1 MFNNFS
7 YRIAGVT
14 SVPKYLYEELRKDG
28 GPKSEEY
35 MEQYRNYLNRDFN
48 LDENTQNYALRY
60 VNQLVRKP
68 ELIKYLEEIFW
79 KIKNFQLEIDFVKY
93 LVNNFDDAFYKHV
106 NYNIESIFPPDLEK
120 RFNEALEAEKKN
132 LLNEYMSNFR
142 VRGGIKASTIN
153 VIFEGLV
160 REIKKIISQ
169 LGGNL
174 DFAINL
180 IDFFN
185 KSEPYILPL
194 VYHNRKSRAAYRH
207 PREANLNSLQFS
219 KIISDYISK
228 DIENRIDIINYF
240 DSIYILE
247 KYIESKNPELLNIL
261 SSYGFHEEDTNFSL
275 QTIRNELYKEF
286 IGGEKYWEDKKSKS
300 TKVPSKYFN
309 DFNLDNSS
317 NKEKQ
322 IFADFE
328 KLGLHAIPAEQKSS
342 MSMLDENG
350 EKFGFRI
357 DFLLPCNVRE
367 YDGENYSLRQ
377 DIIFIGEYFGYF
389 GADYDAKKVKKMQW
403 QNSFEKSLDQRCLH
417 IDLNTDL
424 CSVLKEKNI
433 DSKCYPDFNGH
444 LFDVKDNDQRK
455 SFYVKSQLQNF
466 IYTYLVNELLWQIG
480 YNYNLNT
487 IDNFNKVKEKNKSY
501 IDRYNDLIA
510 KSSKLKPSELVSE
523 CAKILEDYKN
533 VFAREKK
540 LGEKSLRLS
549 KTFNNRKNSSIL

>member
-1 MFNNFS
+1 MFNNLS
-7 YRIAGVT
+7 YRIA
-14 SVPKYLYEELRKDG
+14 KLNELYPQSFLTRWYIQN
-28 GPKSEEY
+28 P
-35 MEQYRNYLNRDFN
+35 N
-48 LDENTQNYALRY
+48 L
-60 VNQLVRKP
+60 P
-68 ELIKYLEEIFW
+68 EIKRYLEDIY
-79 KIKNFQLEIDFVKY
+79 IDMTYNHLDINFVKY
-93 LVNNFDDAFYKHV
+93 LYNNLDDGFYAYVLDNLDRIDSEEIKQKFKKASAIDKKV
-106 NYNIESIFPPDLEK
+106 LLLSNPQFFIIRGNISANNIYNIFVHLIRLINILHPKVGGDINTTFDLINIFNDPGSTNLEEIYKK
-120 RFNEALEAEKKN
+120 RMSRAPYRRARECDKN
-132 LLNEYMSNFR
+132 SLWYLN
-142 VRGGIKASTIN
+142 K
-153 VIFEGLV
+153 
-160 REIKKIISQ
+160 ISQ
-169 LGGNL
+169 
-174 DFAINL
+174 
-180 IDFFN
+180 
-185 KSEPYILPL
+185 
-194 VYHNRKSRAAYRH
+194 
-207 PREANLNSLQFS
+207 
-219 KIISDYISK
+219 YISE
-228 DIENRIDIINYF
+228 DIENRKDLIKHITNQEDFLEYINY
-240 DSIYILE
+240 DDE
-247 KYIESKNPELLNIL
+247 ELFIDLYHN
-261 SSYGFHEEDTNFSL
+261 GFFEEDANINLRFL
-275 QTIRNELYKEF
+275 RHELNKKF
-286 IGGEKYWEDKKSKS
+286 INSEKYWEDKKSKS

-487 IDNFNKVKEKNKSY
+487 IDNFNKVKEKNKNY
-501 IDRYNDLIA
+501 IDGYNDLIA
-510 KSSKLKPSELVSE
+510 KSSKLKPSELVLG
-523 CAKILEDYKN
+523 CAKVLNDYKN

-549 KTFNNRKNSSIL
+549 KTFNNRKNPSIL